1 MRRQPYDT
9 PQSSRSSRS
18 QEDRLTDTTL
28 FIRQPDDVFL
38 VHGKPPFR
46 ADAPRARD
54 RCGECTAGGPGRAL
68 QHVAPRTAH
77 CVGMRPSLLRGK
89 RRARRWSAHAVP
101 VLYKGGGADYGCVV
115 LKNLSPKADKNR
127 MMLVTYSR
135 DRNCTYFQM
144 LRPQR
149 SSVHAFDSS
158 SSPHFLTLSRPA

>member
-115 LKNLSPKADKNR
+115 LKNLSPKAGKN
-127 MMLVTYSR
+127 Y
-135 DRNCTYFQM
+135 
-144 LRPQR
+144 LRPEYAWCDDEGQINILPFHDR
-149 SSVHAFDSS
+149 GAEQMPAEPCAFCK
-158 SSPHFLTLSRPA
+158 